1 MVAGLVWKVQIKKI
15 TKLKK
20 KKEIKEKLKNK
31 YISKKFKFKI
41 IKNYR
46 TQKNLKKISSEI
58 IETT

>member
-31 YISKKFKFKI
+31 YISKKFKFKYIKI
-41 IKNYR
+41 IE
-46 TQKNLKKISSEI
+46 LKKS
-58 IETT
+58 